1 MFLLA
6 LLISHHVP
14 VEQYLK
20 CDDYLW
26 LKEGLEE
33 VDFFTPAEKSEILI
47 KWINHTDPKCFTQDA
62 ND

>member
-47 KWINHTDPKCFTQDA
+47 KWITHTDPKCFT
-62 ND
+62 